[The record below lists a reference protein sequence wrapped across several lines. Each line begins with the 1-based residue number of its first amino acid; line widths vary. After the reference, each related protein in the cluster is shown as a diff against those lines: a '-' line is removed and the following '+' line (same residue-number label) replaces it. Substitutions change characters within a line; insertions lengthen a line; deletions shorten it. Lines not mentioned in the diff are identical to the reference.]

1 MIPRQLV
8 CAVAAPLILLG
19 GCSGGKE
26 SESSAPAGE
35 ETPSAEMPVVMPG
48 EAPVATQAAE
58 AAAEPPAAF
67 MQCRACHSAEPGK
80 NSIGPSLAGVVG
92 RKAGTVPGFS
102 YSAALKESGITWNA
116 ATLDQWLTGPMR
128 MVPGTRMVISVP
140 DAARRKQLV
149 QYLATLK

>member
-1 MIPRQLV
+1 M
-8 CAVAAPLILLG
+8 
-19 GCSGGKE
+19 
-26 SESSAPAGE
+26 
-35 ETPSAEMPVVMPG
+35 
-48 EAPVATQAAE
+48 
-58 AAAEPPAAF
+58 
-67 MQCRACHSAEPGK
+67 
-80 NSIGPSLAGVVG
+80 VG